1 MPTTR
6 ARRLISLLTRSS
18 GLVDRTL
25 GQWLR
30 GKAVKASTSVFA
42 SSTSGPIWGKAAAS
56 WPRCPRWRRRVGR
69 SRPEYGGDHVLV
81 GLGHQR
87 QHVTGEVHPAW
98 SYRAPE
104 RLPLALLAPRS
115 AGGAGRT
122 RVSRRSRAGDRQH
135 AENAPIHTMCMM
147 RRFSPSWLDTRG
159 KVLTPA
165 NRTKWEHHG

>member
-18 GLVDRTL
+18 GLVDHTL

-30 GKAVKASTSVFA
+30 GKAVKASASVFA
-42 SSTSGPIWGKAAAS
+42 SSISGPIFGKAAAS
-56 WPRCPRWRRRVGR
+56 WSRTLSQVAATGGVGLGED
-69 SRPEYGGDHVLV
+69 RPEYGDHVLV

-122 RVSRRSRAGDRQH
+122 LGATDEGPQHRPCRVERRCAVCWRQV
-135 AENAPIHTMCMM
+135 E
-147 RRFSPSWLDTRG
+147 
-159 KVLTPA
+159 
-165 NRTKWEHHG
+165 